1 MAGIIAVQAITTA
14 EAAEQT
20 KKQAEL
26 MNKSLIEMKKERMNI
41 EYMKNE
47 VIGYIK
53 KLEDMLNDALH
64 NEVPIYYELP
74 QYSNLTPE
82 TPETPG
88 WAKSYQ
94 ERGLE
99 ERLKRKIKRLLKEY
113 DINLEKYNSLVT
125 DTNRLRRE
133 VIDALK
139 GEFKLVE
146 SLQRISQEEAERFYI
161 KEAHIIKADT
171 LLEELVTLSNTE
183 TRESNQLSAPP
194 YGRLGLNT
202 EQKRLYGL
210 EVWNKAKKVF
220 YEFLLEKKPE
230 IYNKLV
236 EREKKLKEL
245 KTLTRELLE
254 KIKRIEDELFQDEEK
269 LEKKLLEL

>member
-1 MAGIIAVQAITTA
+1 M
-14 EAAEQT
+14 
-20 KKQAEL
+20 
-26 MNKSLIEMKKERMNI
+26 
-41 EYMKNE
+41 
-47 VIGYIK
+47 
-53 KLEDMLNDALH
+53 
-64 NEVPIYYELP
+64 
-74 QYSNLTPE
+74 
-82 TPETPG
+82 
-88 WAKSYQ
+88 
-94 ERGLE
+94 
-99 ERLKRKIKRLLKEY
+99 
-113 DINLEKYNSLVT
+113 EKYNSLVT

-220 YEFLLEKKPE
+220 YEFLLEKKPRGSL
-230 IYNKLV
+230 Y
-236 EREKKLKEL
+236 
-245 KTLTRELLE
+245 
-254 KIKRIEDELFQDEEK
+254 
-269 LEKKLLEL
+269 